1 MIITQTQIERDF
13 TSYDGKIIEVYH
25 QPILDMDRSK
35 FDPIQIRYYKRD
47 YKRNTSRRVET
58 KRE

>member
-35 FDPIQIRYYKRD
+35 FDPIQIRYYKQF
-47 YKRNTSRRVET
+47 KNLN
-58 KRE
+58 